1 MERLTSCVLASCCLL
16 AMGCASQKLD
26 QSKYQVQFPDTE
38 KIDLTVA
45 TLHEYFP
52 YGLLQL
58 CMCVACHQFHPSY
71 STSHQSL

>member
-38 KIDLTVA
+38 KIDLKIV
-45 TLHEYFP
+45 
-52 YGLLQL
+52 L
-58 CMCVACHQFHPSY
+58 CVKQVYY
-71 STSHQSL
+71 SL